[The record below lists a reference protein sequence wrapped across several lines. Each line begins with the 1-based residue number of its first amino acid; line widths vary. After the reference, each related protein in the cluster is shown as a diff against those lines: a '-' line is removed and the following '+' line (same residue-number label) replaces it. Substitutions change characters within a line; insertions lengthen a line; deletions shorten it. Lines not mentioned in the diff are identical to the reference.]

1 VTMRGGGTTAMAT
14 AGPGEGCAVCGDL
27 DGGWGRGAG
36 GGSGACMHG
45 ECSELTLGT
54 FTGMAILLLSI
65 YVETMQHLL
74 LPNSPGP
81 AATCTLHTACAAHTV
96 PSAHPPTATL
106 LWRVCACMHQLPSS
120 PLSHPP
126 TQPTTIQ
133 SPSSHLHTHL
143 PITHSP
149 PPPFSPLPPCPPRPD
164 RDDPEEEFQDAQDA
178 LEEMAEAEE
187 EEAELEEVGDGGG
200 RDMGPPGCGVSEGG
214 GVLAGKVPSVG
225 CICRL

>member
-1 VTMRGGGTTAMAT
+1 MTMRGGGTTAMAT
-14 AGPGEGCAVCGDL
+14 AGAGEGCAVCGDL

-149 PPPFSPLPPCPPRPD
+149 PPLSPLSRL
-164 RDDPEEEFQDAQDA
+164 A
-178 LEEMAEAEE
+178 
-187 EEAELEEVGDGGG
+187 
-200 RDMGPPGCGVSEGG
+200 PPGRTVTTRRRSSRTRRTRWRRWLRRRRRRPSWRRWVMGEGG
-214 GVLAGKVPSVG
+214 TWVRLGVV
-225 CICRL
+225 